1 MAAKAIPAHLRTPAE
16 SGAEGES
23 FQRKH
28 HGKSQSHMVCTRF
41 STFQFLSAVLWIES
55 PFRVG
60 AKTIK
65 HSANF

>member
-1 MAAKAIPAHLRTPAE
+1 MAAKAIPSHLRAQAE

-41 STFQFLSAVLWIES
+41 LRYLLFCLD
-55 PFRVG
+55 
-60 AKTIK
+60 
-65 HSANF
+65 